1 MNCLK
6 CGAKVEEGQSFC
18 GKCLE
23 GMEKYPVKP
32 GTPIQLPNRKLQS
45 SSRKNNSKRRIQPKD
60 KEVIT
65 RLYRRNQLLV
75 LLLLLTMLL
84 LSFVTIAYV
93 KKTTEE
99 PVKQP
104 GQNWV
109 VGETTAAP

>member
-1 MNCLK
+1 MNCLR
-6 CGAKVEEGQSFC
+6 CGAEVEEGQSFC
-18 GKCLE
+18 KKCLA
-23 GMEKYPVKP
+23 GMKEYPVKP
-32 GTPIQLPNRKLQS
+32 GTPIQLPNRKNQT
-45 SSRKNNSKRRIQPKD
+45 SSRKYNSKRRIQPKD

-65 RLYRRNQLLV
+65 RLYRRNQLLA

-93 KKTTEE
+93 KKITEQ

-109 VGETTAAP
+109 VVETTTAP

>member
-1 MNCLK
+1 MNCLR
-6 CGAKVEEGQSFC
+6 CGAEVAEGESFC

-23 GMEKYPVKP
+23 KMKEYPVKP
-32 GTPIQLPNRKLQS
+32 GTPIQLPNRKFQA
-45 SSRKNNSKRRIQPKD
+45 SSRKNTSKRRVQPKD

-93 KKTTEE
+93 KKITEQ

-109 VGETTAAP
+109 VVETTAAP